1 MSICSSSENSRTKCF
16 FGISFSILP
25 FYVTVLLSESGG
37 SVNNHPPAV
46 TGSVFTCSICKS
58 EQSQPARVAFPN
70 WPRVSKWFFSY
81 EIILS
86 SATLKGVISLPFEY
100 VQSNWCA
107 DRILFA
113 ERAYYRAACLD
124 TWKFR
129 NLNSGQNSYL
139 FLNGNSNFTTAVSWG
154 FCLLAGFGPI
164 PHDGGA
170 LKTQENKWKRVGI
183 WFLEMACALTGHPH
197 KLSAKT
203 PVRIR
208 EPTRGMS
215 NPQLRYIRGCNV
227 KKESG
232 GTKGDISNTF
242 HNKDLF

>member
-25 FYVTVLLSESGG
+25 FYVTVLLSEPGG

-46 TGSVFTCSICKS
+46 TGSVFTCPICKS
-58 EQSQPARVAFPN
+58 EQSQPALVAFPN
-70 WPRVSKWFFSY
+70 WPRVPKRFFSY
-81 EIILS
+81 KIILS
-86 SATLKGVISLPFEY
+86 SATLKGVISLPFGY

-139 FLNGNSNFTTAVSWG
+139 FLSGNSSLTTAV
-154 FCLLAGFGPI
+154 FCLLALVLFHVMVEHFKLKRANGKGSGSGSWKWPVPWQGTPTSWVLRPQCAYGSPLVEWVI
-164 PHDGGA
+164 PSWNTHVDA
-170 LKTQENKWKRVGI
+170 MLKRKWGDKREH
-183 WFLEMACALTGHPH
+183 L
-197 KLSAKT
+197 
-203 PVRIR
+203 
-208 EPTRGMS
+208 
-215 NPQLRYIRGCNV
+215 
-227 KKESG
+227 
-232 GTKGDISNTF
+232 
-242 HNKDLF
+242 

>member
-58 EQSQPARVAFPN
+58 EQSQPAGVAFPN
-70 WPRVSKWFFSY
+70 WSRVPKWFFSY

-86 SATLKGVISLPFEY
+86 SATLKGVISLPFGY
-100 VQSNWCA
+100 VQSNWCT

-113 ERAYYRAACLD
+113 ERACYRADCLD

-139 FLNGNSNFTTAVSWG
+139 FLSGNSSFTTAV
-154 FCLLAGFGPI
+154 FLPAGFGPI
-164 PHDGGA
+164 PCADGA
-170 LKTQENKWKRVGI
+170 LQTQESKWKRVRT
-183 WFLEMACALTGHPH
+183 WFLEMACALAGHLH
-197 KLSAKT
+197 KLSA
-203 PVRIR
+203 
-208 EPTRGMS
+208 
-215 NPQLRYIRGCNV
+215 
-227 KKESG
+227 
-232 GTKGDISNTF
+232 
-242 HNKDLF
+242 